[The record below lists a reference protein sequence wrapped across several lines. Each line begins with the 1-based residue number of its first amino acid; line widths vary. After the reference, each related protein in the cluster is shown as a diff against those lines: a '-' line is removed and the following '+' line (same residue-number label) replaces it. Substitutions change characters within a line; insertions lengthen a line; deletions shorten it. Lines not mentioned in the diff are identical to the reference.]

1 MKENFTSG
9 IDEGRQ
15 DKLGEACFLLYLDIF
30 QARLGICNMC
40 KDNYAFRQLAQIKE
54 KVFRRNLKML

>member
-15 DKLGEACFLLYLDIF
+15 DKLGEACFLLYS
-30 QARLGICNMC
+30 GPGG
-40 KDNYAFRQLAQIKE
+40 
-54 KVFRRNLKML
+54 RNSKRKGSSSGTRSLLTL

>member
-15 DKLGEACFLLYLDIF
+15 DKLGEACFLLYSD
-30 QARLGICNMC
+30 
-40 KDNYAFRQLAQIKE
+40 QLREEDGLLQQMPAKSIAWME
-54 KVFRRNLKML
+54 RHTIHRCAPS

>member
-15 DKLGEACFLLYLDIF
+15 DKLGEACFLLYFDNVDCLQLEINAAHSGGACRSAA
-30 QARLGICNMC
+30 ARG
-40 KDNYAFRQLAQIKE
+40 KQKAAG
-54 KVFRRNLKML
+54 